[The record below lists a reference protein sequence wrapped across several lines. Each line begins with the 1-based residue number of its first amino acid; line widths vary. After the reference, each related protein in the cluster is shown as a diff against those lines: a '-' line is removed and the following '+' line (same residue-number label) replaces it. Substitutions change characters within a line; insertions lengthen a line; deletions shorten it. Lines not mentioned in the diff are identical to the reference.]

1 MLGISRVTCGMTVP
15 GGHWM
20 VAHAYDKVF
29 IYLTNCGRMSWGDFK
44 RDWDSVVSL
53 AIDMQNKGIVPY

>member
-1 MLGISRVTCGMTVP
+1 MTVP